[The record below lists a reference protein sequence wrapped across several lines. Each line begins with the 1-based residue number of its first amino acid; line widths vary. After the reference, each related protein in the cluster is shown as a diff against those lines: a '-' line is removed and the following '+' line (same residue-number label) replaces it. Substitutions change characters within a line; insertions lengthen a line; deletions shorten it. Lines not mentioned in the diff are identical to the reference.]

1 VFLVSTDRHCQAS
14 VEVDARRRKVAFM
27 RRFLIV
33 LLAPAV
39 FLVLAL
45 AVVAAC
51 DGDSDNDTSAPSST
65 TSTTAA
71 STTTQAE
78 SEAADDTSPP
88 DEPDSDCAEG
98 GTDEA
103 IELQS
108 AFEEGHQPWRGSP
121 ESVAEA
127 GAACALD
134 TPGTIEPAGTNRY
147 RATDSSTGESV
158 IVEVAQPLGPGT
170 VWLVTAVVDA

>member
-1 VFLVSTDRHCQAS
+1 
-14 VEVDARRRKVAFM
+14 M
-27 RRFLIV
+27 RRSLTV
-33 LLAPAV
+33 LLALTASV
-39 FLVLAL
+39 VLAL

-51 DGDSDNDTSAPSST
+51 DSDSGDQTSASSST
-65 TSTTAA
+65 PSTTAA
-71 STTTQAE
+71 STATQAE

-88 DEPDSDCAEG
+88 DEPDSECAEG
-98 GTDEA
+98 GMDEA
-103 IELQS
+103 IALQS

-158 IVEVAQPLGPGT
+158 IVEVAQPLGHGT
-170 VWLVTAVVDA
+170 VWLVTAVTEA